1 MRWKSI
7 NKYYYKFSYF
17 FPKTSKQKI
26 IFSLILE
33 RMARDYFLMKRDIF
47 LAKDDIQ
54 NTSSRCH
61 SRHSLPMPKWSLSIP
76 FNKSLL
82 PSLIFSQYIQLI
94 FTDHL
99 LCQYPEISDRILG
112 LTNTVLSVTFLH
124 GLYPIS
130 HLPFRSNCYSSVL
143 LSLTQPR
150 PFVDSYIIFFIL
162 LSASLDM
169 NLDIFIL
176 LFKSCFPL

>member
-1 MRWKSI
+1 MESWYRVCLQSDVPRLLGLSYVTLNAPLLSTSLSISQEIKPRTQKHPYCIPRWALTAQNLTTNSHLQKEGPDYVMSLHWNWEWHMRWKSI

-33 RMARDYFLMKRDIF
+33 RMARDYFLMKRGIF

-82 PSLIFSQYIQLI
+82 PSLIFSQYI
-94 FTDHL
+94 
-99 LCQYPEISDRILG
+99 
-112 LTNTVLSVTFLH
+112 
-124 GLYPIS
+124 
-130 HLPFRSNCYSSVL
+130 
-143 LSLTQPR
+143 
-150 PFVDSYIIFFIL
+150 
-162 LSASLDM
+162 
-169 NLDIFIL
+169 
-176 LFKSCFPL
+176 